1 MADKAYI
8 TPNVLKWARESARM
22 TEETSAAKVSVTVD
36 KLKEWEDGTNQ
47 PTIRQAQTLAKAY
60 KRPFALFFLPE
71 VPRDFQPLQD
81 FRKSG
86 SKTLTTSSIF
96 IIREIQQKQAWIS
109 DVNSENQEE
118 KLAFVGRFSIQD
130 NPQTVAKDII
140 DTLKI
145 NPASYKTDSPIKEWI
160 DAAETNGIFVSRT
173 SFIHSRLKLDSEEL
187 QGFAIADP
195 HAPFV
200 FVNSDDWNAP
210 QLFTLVHELAHI
222 WIAETGISNEVEPDL
237 KHKGKF
243 HPVELFCNEVAANA
257 LMPQDIVLSF
267 DSTSFQTSKDIFK
280 VAKQL
285 GVSSFALLVRS
296 LNLNIISTP
305 TYQKL
310 KKQADIDYAEYLKRE
325 AEKKAKQKEKDKPG
339 GPNYFLLQL
348 NRNSRLFT
356 QTVLDAFRGGFIEPT
371 LASNLLNVQ
380 VNKFPKLESQLF
392 R

>member
-22 TEETSAAKVSVTVD
+22 TEETAAAKVSVTVD
-36 KLKEWEDGTNQ
+36 KLKEWEEGTNQ

-109 DVNSENQEE
+109 NVNSENQEE
-118 KLAFVGRFSIQD
+118 KLDFVGRFSKKD

-140 DTLKI
+140 NTLKI
-145 NPASYKTDSPIKEWI
+145 YPASYKTENPIKEWI
-160 DAAETNGIFVSRT
+160 DAAEANGIFVSRT

-195 HAPFV
+195 YAPFV
-200 FVNSDDWNAP
+200 FLNSDDWNAP

-237 KHKGKF
+237 KHKDKF

-257 LMPQDIVLSF
+257 LMPQEIVLSF
-267 DSTSFQTSKDIFK
+267 GSASFQTSKDIFK

-285 GVSSFALLVRS
+285 GVSSFALLVRA
-296 LNLNIISTP
+296 LNLNIISVTI
-305 TYQKL
+305 YQQL
-310 KKQADIDYAEYLKRE
+310 KKQADIDYAEYLKKE

>member
-8 TPNVLKWARESARM
+8 TPNVLKWARNSAKM
-22 TEETSAAKVSVTVD
+22 TEETAAAKVSVTVN
-36 KLKEWEDGTNQ
+36 KLKEWEEGTNQ
-47 PTIRQAQTLAKAY
+47 PTIKQAQTLAKAY

-109 DVNSENQEE
+109 DVNSENQED
-118 KLAFVGRFSIQD
+118 KLAFVGRFSIND
-130 NPQTVAKDII
+130 NPHTVAKDIL

-145 NPASYKTDSPIKEWI
+145 NPASYKTDNPITEWI

-173 SFIHSRLKLDSEEL
+173 SFIHSRLKLDSKEL

-195 HAPFV
+195 FAPFV

-237 KHKGKF
+237 KHKDKF
-243 HPVELFCNEVAANA
+243 HPVELFCNKVAANA
-257 LMPQDIVLSF
+257 LMPKEIILSF
-267 DSTSFQTSKDIFK
+267 DSTSFQTSKGIFK

-285 GVSSFALLVRS
+285 GVSSFALLVRA

-305 TYQKL
+305 TYQNL

-356 QTVLDAFRGGFIEPT
+356 QTVLDAFRGGSIEPT

-392 R
+392 K